1 MKHPIP
7 WAHYRLSGLLLICSN
22 LLFIPGAPAQSSGTY
37 TFPNETLKVDVDY
50 VTLTLSA
57 KDKNRRYVNN
67 LRKEDLELFE
77 DEVSQQI
84 THFDLEPMP
93 LSLVVLLDVSE
104 STGPYFREIETTTRT
119 LSDLLE
125 PQDEAAVVAFS
136 DLPSPLQEFTSSKSK
151 LLIALERDRRDF
163 SGATNINDS
172 VYLAAK
178 KLSSVNSSRRR
189 LILLIS
195 DGKGNRGEAERTFGE
210 LKTSEATV
218 LGVGLGLTSKL
229 YRGAVTLSRFAKE
242 TGGNLIF
249 YSRDSDFKRSLR
261 AALQQVRSQYSI
273 GYVSSNKKRDG
284 HFRRLKVEI
293 SPDSP
298 LASNGVVIQSP
309 TGYFAPSDSAL
320 HY

>member
-1 MKHPIP
+1 MKHPIH
-7 WAHYRLSGLLLICSN
+7 WAYYRLNGFFFICSI
-22 LLFIPGAPAQSSGTY
+22 LSFISEASAQSSR
-37 TFPNETLKVDVDY
+37 TFDFLNGTLKVDVDY
-50 VTLTLSA
+50 ITLSLSA
-57 KDKNRRYVNN
+57 KDKNRRYVDN
-67 LRKEDLELFE
+67 LKKEDLELFE

-104 STGPYFREIETTTRT
+104 STGPFFREIETTARI

-125 PQDEAAVVAFS
+125 PQDEATVIAFS
-136 DLPSPLQEFTSSKSK
+136 DLPSTLQEFTSNKGK
-151 LLIALERDRRDF
+151 LLNALERDRREF

-178 KLSSVNSSRRR
+178 KLSSVNSNKRR

-195 DGKGNRGEAERTFGE
+195 DGKGNRGEAERAVGE

-229 YRGAVTLSRFAKE
+229 YRGAVTLSRLAKE
-242 TGGNLIF
+242 TGGNLLF
-249 YSRDSDFKRSLR
+249 YSRDSDFKKSLR

-284 HFRRLKVEI
+284 RFRRLKVEI
-293 SPDSP
+293 SRNSP
-298 LASNGVVIQSP
+298 LVSNGVIIQIPS
-309 TGYFAPSDSAL
+309 GYFAPSDSAL

>member
-1 MKHPIP
+1 MKHPTH
-7 WAHYRLSGLLLICSN
+7 WADYRLKS
-22 LLFIPGAPAQSSGTY
+22 LLFICSTLLFISGASAQSSGTNS
-37 TFPNETLKVDVDY
+37 FSSAPLKVDVDY
-50 VTLTLSA
+50 ITLSLSA
-57 KDKNRRYVNN
+57 KDRNRRYVNN

-84 THFDLEPMP
+84 THFDLELMP

-104 STGPYFREIETTTRT
+104 STGPFFREIEMTART

-125 PQDEAAVVAFS
+125 PQDEAAVIAFS
-136 DLPSPLQEFTSSKSK
+136 DLPSPLQEFTSNKSQ

-178 KLSSVNSSRRR
+178 KLSSVNSSKRR

-249 YSRDSDFKRSLR
+249 YSRDSEFKKSLR

-284 HFRRLKVEI
+284 RFRRLKVEI
-293 SPDSP
+293 SCNSP
-298 LASNGVVIQSP
+298 LAFKGVVIQSP
-309 TGYFAPSDSAL
+309 TGYFAPSDSAF